1 MHNPFDQVDARLC
14 NLEALTLEVLQL
26 LRGSI
31 SVPVQSQNSKKVYG
45 IAGLAGLLNCSHPTA
60 HRLKA
65 SGKIPFTQA
74 GRKLVFDEQA
84 VLSALSKSKNR
95 GTLWTNT
102 AVPHYQMSG
111 VKIRT
116 ITEN

>member
-1 MHNPFDQVDARLC
+1 MSTLSVSADTPISQ
-14 NLEALTLEVLQL
+14 LTVGELIDVLTSHGIASSTQKPKATAK
-26 LRGSI
+26 RY
-31 SVPVQSQNSKKVYG
+31 VYG

-84 VLSALSKSKNR
+84 VLSALSKSK
-95 GTLWTNT
+95 
-102 AVPHYQMSG
+102 
-111 VKIRT
+111 K
-116 ITEN
+116 

>member
-1 MHNPFDQVDARLC
+1 MGGFTVHPVAMSTLHVSADTPISQ
-14 NLEALTLEVLQL
+14 LTVGELIDVLTSHGIASSAQQPKATAK
-26 LRGSI
+26 RY
-31 SVPVQSQNSKKVYG
+31 VYG

-84 VLSALSKSKNR
+84 VLSALSKSK
-95 GTLWTNT
+95 
-102 AVPHYQMSG
+102 
-111 VKIRT
+111 K
-116 ITEN
+116 